1 MFNSRLVKLVP
12 RSMGYVMR
20 TVLFQW
26 VGLIFNIIAIFA
38 TAFLI
43 EGLFFGQLTNT
54 SLALGFGLIFLAII
68 VRFMA
73 NMKAT
78 RMSYLASSEVKDKL
92 RSLIY
97 NKLLDLGLHY
107 NEEVSTSKVVQMASE
122 GVEQI
127 EIYFGRY
134 LPQLFYSLLAP
145 LILFIVLSFLNIK
158 VAFVLL
164 VCVPLI
170 PISIMAVNKFA
181 KKLFSK
187 YWASYTGLGDHFLDN
202 LGGLTTLK
210 VYEADEYYNEQ
221 MNIDAEHFR
230 KITMRVLTM
239 QLNSITLMDL
249 IAYGG
254 AALGII
260 GALMA
265 FNNGSITLSQAVVF
279 LLITSEFFIPMRLLG
294 SFFHVAMNGMAAAK
308 NIFALLDLPE
318 KDTTVQTN
326 IFKNGDIQVSNLNFS
341 YEENRQILKDVS
353 LTIKENNFVAIVGE
367 SGCGKSTLVS
377 LLMGFNKKFDGAI
390 TLGNVPLHTITEKSF
405 MENVCIVKHQNYLFK
420 GSIREN
426 LLMGNKNA
434 SDAQLL
440 EALKKVNL
448 YNFVMAEGGLDFML
462 LENAS
467 NLSGGQ
473 AQRLALARSI
483 LHDAKL
489 YIFDEATS
497 NIDSESEAIIFDVIK
512 ELTKTKTVI
521 LISHR
526 LANVVDC
533 DEIFVLEKG
542 ILVEQGTHL
551 KLLNQNGIY
560 TNLFMS
566 QKNLEDIF
574 NGEKNL
580 EDTFE
585 GGKIYA

>member
-12 RSMGYVMR
+12 QSMRFIVQ

-26 VGLIFNIIAIFA
+26 VGLIFNIIATFA

-54 SLALGFGLIFLAII
+54 SLFIGFGLIFLAIA
-68 VRFMA
+68 VRFIA
-73 NMKAT
+73 NIKAT

-145 LILFIVLSFLNIK
+145 ITLFIVLSFLNIK
-158 VAFVLL
+158 VAFILL

-170 PISIMAVNKFA
+170 PMSIIAVNKFA

-221 MNIDAEHFR
+221 MNTDAEHFR
-230 KITMRVLTM
+230 KITMKVLTM

-260 GALMA
+260 CALIA
-265 FNNGSITLSQAVVF
+265 FKNGNLTLSETVVF
-279 LLITSEFFIPMRLLG
+279 LLLTSEFFIPLRLLG

-308 NIFALLDLPE
+308 NIFALIDLPPR
-318 KDTTVQTN
+318 DTTLESKP
-326 IFKNGDIQVSNLNFS
+326 FKNGDIEISHLNFS
-341 YEENRQILKDVS
+341 YDETRQILKDVS

-377 LLMGFNKKFDGAI
+377 LLMGFNKHFDGAMTI
-390 TLGNVPLHTITEKSF
+390 GGVPLNMINEKSF
-405 MENVCIVKHQNYLFK
+405 MENVCIVKHQNYLFQ
-420 GSIREN
+420 GSIRDN
-426 LLMGNKNA
+426 LLMGKK
-434 SDAQLL
+434 DATDAELL
-440 EALKKVNL
+440 AVLKKVNL
-448 YNFVMAEGGLDFML
+448 YDFVMSEGGLDFML

-473 AQRLALARSI
+473 AQRLALARS
-483 LHDAKL
+483 LVHDAKL

-497 NIDSESEAIIFDVIK
+497 NIDSESEAIIYEVIK
-512 ELTKTKTVI
+512 ELAKTKTVI

-526 LANVVDC
+526 LANVTEC

-542 ILVEQGTHL
+542 VLVEHGTHSE
-551 KLLNQNGIY
+551 LLAQDNVY

-574 NGEKNL
+574 MGGEM
-580 EDTFE
+580 
-585 GGKIYA
+585 YA

>member
-12 RSMGYVMR
+12 QSMHFVMQ

-26 VGLIFNIIAIFA
+26 IGLVFNIIATFA

-43 EGLFFGQLTNT
+43 EGLFFDQLTT
-54 SLALGFGLIFLAII
+54 ASLCIGFCLILISI
-68 VRFMA
+68 LVRFWT
-73 NMKAT
+73 NIKAT
-78 RMSYLASSEVKDKL
+78 RMSYLASSEVKNKL

-107 NEEVSTSKVVQMASE
+107 NEEVSTSKVVQMSSE

-145 LILFIVLSFLNIK
+145 LTLFIVLSFLNFK

-170 PISIMAVNKFA
+170 PLSIMAVNKFA

-187 YWASYTGLGDHFLDN
+187 YWTAYTSLGDHFLDH

-210 VYEADEYYNEQ
+210 VYNADQHYNDQ
-221 MNIDAEHFR
+221 MNEDAEHFR
-230 KITMRVLTM
+230 KITMKVLTM

-265 FNNGSITLSQAVVF
+265 FSHGSITLSETIVF
-279 LLITSEFFIPMRLLG
+279 VLITSEFFIPMRLLG

-308 NIFALLDLPE
+308 NIFTLLDLPSNA
-318 KDTTVQTN
+318 TTENTTS
-326 IFKNGDIQVSNLNFS
+326 FKNGDISISHLNFG
-341 YEENRQILKDVS
+341 YTKERQILKDIS
-353 LTIKENNFVAIVGE
+353 LTIKENSFVSIVGE
-367 SGCGKSTLVS
+367 SGCGKSTLAS
-377 LLMGFNKKFDGAI
+377 ILMGFGKQFEGQVNIAA
-390 TLGNVPLHTITEKSF
+390 TPLNTIESKSF
-405 MENVCIVKHQNYLFK
+405 MENVCIVKHQNYLFT
-420 GSIREN
+420 GSIRDN
-426 LLMGNKNA
+426 LLVGRKNA
-434 SDAQLL
+434 SDAELL

-448 YNFVMAEGGLDFML
+448 FDFVMAEGGLDFML
-462 LENAS
+462 LENAA

-473 AQRLALARSI
+473 AQRLALARGL
-483 LHDAKL
+483 LHDAAL

-497 NIDSESEAIIFDVIK
+497 NIDSESEQIIFDVIK
-512 ELTKTKTVI
+512 NLAKTKTVI

-526 LANVVDC
+526 LANVVTC

-542 ILVEQGTHL
+542 VLVEQGTHEQ
-551 KLLNQNGIY
+551 LLSKEGVY

-566 QKNLEDIF
+566 QKKLEDIF
-574 NGEKNL
+574 TGGEMS
-580 EDTFE
+580 
-585 GGKIYA
+585 A

>member
-12 RSMGYVMR
+12 QSMRFIVQ

-26 VGLIFNIIAIFA
+26 VGLIFNIIATFA

-54 SLALGFGLIFLAII
+54 SLYIGFGLIFLAIV

-73 NMKAT
+73 NIKAT
-78 RMSYLASSEVKDKL
+78 RMSYLASSEVKNKL

-145 LILFIVLSFLNIK
+145 ITLFATLSFLNIK
-158 VAFVLL
+158 VAFILL
-164 VCVPLI
+164 ICVPLI
-170 PISIMAVNKFA
+170 PMSIIAVNKFA

-210 VYEADEYYNEQ
+210 VYEADEHYNEQ

-230 KITMRVLTM
+230 KITMKVLTM

-254 AALGII
+254 AAIGII
-260 GALMA
+260 GALIA
-265 FNNGSITLSQAVVF
+265 FRNGSITLSETVVF
-279 LLITSEFFIPMRLLG
+279 LLLTSEFFIPLRLLG

-308 NIFALLDLPE
+308 NIFALIDLPE
-318 KDTTVQTN
+318 KDTKLRSQP
-326 IFKNGDIQVSNLNFS
+326 FKNGDIEISNLNFS
-341 YEENRQILKDVS
+341 YDKERQILKDVS

-377 LLMGFNKKFDGAI
+377 LLMGFNKHFNGNMTI
-390 TLGNVPLHTITEKSF
+390 GNVPLHTIDEKSL

-420 GSIREN
+420 GSIRDN

-434 SDAQLL
+434 SETQLL

-448 YNFVMAEGGLDFML
+448 FDFVIAEGGLDFML

-473 AQRLALARSI
+473 AQRLALARSL

-497 NIDSESEAIIFDVIK
+497 NIDSESEAIIYGVIK
-512 ELTKTKTVI
+512 DLAKTKTVI

-542 ILVEQGTHL
+542 VLVERGTHHE
-551 KLLNQNGIY
+551 LLNLDGIY

-566 QKNLEDIF
+566 QKNLEEIF
-574 NGEKNL
+574 IGGEM
-580 EDTFE
+580 
-585 GGKIYA
+585 YA